1 MLDNAGLGFGLKYTR
16 LVVTGQHFLVPE
28 ILKEKHTVRHL
39 IKLTVTELN
48 LNEILLTFAI

>member
-39 IKLTVTELN
+39 IKLTVTEVKSQ
-48 LNEILLTFAI
+48 